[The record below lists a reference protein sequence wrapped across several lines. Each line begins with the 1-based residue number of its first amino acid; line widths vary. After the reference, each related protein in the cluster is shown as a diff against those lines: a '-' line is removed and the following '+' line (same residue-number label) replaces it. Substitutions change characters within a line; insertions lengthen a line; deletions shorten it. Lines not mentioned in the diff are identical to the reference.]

1 MLTDQIIIRAPFSQY
16 EGSKVGDT
24 ISLKWNQRSFGYQNK
39 NIIED
44 VAPFNSRFSVISPQ
58 FLSGE
63 HQILYKVD
71 SVLYVD
77 GATNTPTVG
86 DVIETSGASG
96 TVAYVFSVG
105 AQVTLYMK
113 DVNGTFPTSG
123 SLFFDNGDFVGEFV
137 KSLHS
142 DDADYSAQWGGYWV
156 IDSVVAYTTGQTASA
171 NIDPGRGLVYED
183 FTPSG
188 QSNENRRY
196 FNSLDVDDDST
207 TNSENSIGSYI
218 RTLNTQGAP
227 GAGGATAPLYES
239 RYIVKAA
246 KALTDVVS
254 IGDKINFYVDQL
266 PRWSDNSYKD
276 ITTIGLTTT
285 ITNKEQ
291 TVVDIWD
298 GYIKFNF
305 TKFDSLGNVFE
316 PIVLGGGDVLRVR
329 DLSTG
334 AEADVVFYE
343 RNGND
348 ATIYVKNTTGAFS
361 LGNVFGD
368 NTEIEFIG
376 DAGRADPLY
385 QADRIFGQIDKIGF
399 SYAPFGIG
407 KFLVFDGAPAIIP
420 SENILLEAEYWLYDN
435 AKVNGIPRQATIPT
449 PDSNDWLEVYKI
461 PVDAFAENN
470 LSTRLYEG
478 MYSIWERSP
487 GGQYNAEG
495 YYINE
500 YRANNQRLGTT
511 VKGSKI
517 NDLYRLFVY
526 ADQGGEDSTPPEG
539 LGTIYQYKKGT
550 ENNATFDWD
559 SAKNKKFK
567 GEFRTDRSYQ
577 EDDVIILGNSLLTAK
592 TNLAA
597 GIFNANDWQ
606 STDDLL
612 DYVGY
617 LPNDTTFSVITDS
630 TDGSTVLDQSALGL
644 FGKTFDV
651 SANGEVLVT
660 SVTYNADKPNG
671 VVVYRINNGFYEY
684 SQLIEASS
692 KTIGFAESI
701 SISDDGMSIAISAP
715 TDDDIDADQGSVFIY
730 RQKDGLFVLDQT
742 LNSPKNERAE
752 QFGFTVSYTGNVL
765 AIGSK
770 NADSVFES
778 SFDLYSEKKTG
789 STYVNDPTSNITGTV
804 TTFDNSFTKFR
815 KVNIDDGVVYVYEN
829 IGDKLLYAD
838 ILQYNDPDVNY
849 FGRNVV
855 ARNNHVIIGLPRIPN
870 QSTSTSGRIIDYR
883 VNNNVWTNKRIQRY
897 C

>member
-1 MLTDQIIIRAPFSQY
+1 M
-16 EGSKVGDT
+16 
-24 ISLKWNQRSFGYQNK
+24 
-39 NIIED
+39 
-44 VAPFNSRFSVISPQ
+44 
-58 FLSGE
+58 
-63 HQILYKVD
+63 
-71 SVLYVD
+71 
-77 GATNTPTVG
+77 
-86 DVIETSGASG
+86 
-96 TVAYVFSVG
+96 
-105 AQVTLYMK
+105 
-113 DVNGTFPTSG
+113 
-123 SLFFDNGDFVGEFV
+123 
-137 KSLHS
+137 
-142 DDADYSAQWGGYWV
+142 
-156 IDSVVAYTTGQTASA
+156 
-171 NIDPGRGLVYED
+171 
-183 FTPSG
+183 
-188 QSNENRRY
+188 
-196 FNSLDVDDDST
+196 
-207 TNSENSIGSYI
+207 
-218 RTLNTQGAP
+218 
-227 GAGGATAPLYES
+227 
-239 RYIVKAA
+239 
-246 KALTDVVS
+246 
-254 IGDKINFYVDQL
+254 

-883 VNNNVWTNKRIQRY
+883 VNNNVWTNRRTPKDTVDLNKIKKVTLYDVKTKELLAYLDYVDVLQGKIPGVAEQELRY
-897 C
+897 KTYYDPATYSTGTGVVVDTLNTWGSEQVGQLWWDLNNARFLNPYQGDITYSVNNWNKLYTGSSIDVYEWVESNPTSTVWNDLADTNDGLAQGISGLTKNTANYVEKQIYDPIKPVMTPNTFIG